1 MVCEYGHG
9 PCTAPDTKCPYW
21 QGTLCELY
29 KEAEEQEA
37 EREQYLL
44 SPVLYQAY
52 VDTVDK
58 FEKYIKEHP
67 EVVEEAAH
75 KFAEQFVDVKDIALG
90 DKVSFQIENPMK
102 NVETKSLPTKMI
114 FEDKTPSYKTIRDCH
129 KCVYEVGCHGNP
141 VGCKSYK
148 RDAPDGGYYG

>member
-9 PCTAPDTKCPYW
+9 PCTAPDTKCIHW
-21 QGTLCELY
+21 QGTFCELD
-29 KEAEEQEA
+29 KEAEEQEV

-44 SPVLYQAY
+44 SPILYQAY

-67 EVVEEAAH
+67 EVVEEAAR

-148 RDAPDGGYYG
+148 RDASDGGYYG